1 MSIGLLLG
9 VGLVYVAV
17 AIDLWWQGKVGLG
30 LAFLAYALAN
40 VGFAWDLWR
49 G

>member
-1 MSIGLLLG
+1 MSIALLLG
-9 VGLVYVAV
+9 VGLVYVVV
-17 AIDLWWQGKVGLG
+17 AIELWLSGKAGLG